1 MKRWFKNIGG
11 AREYSEGSLTCK
23 VEGWE
28 FGGKR
33 ADASPDG
40 KRSAPPMATC
50 NTRGVTGTDK
60 FNKGTLYNIAFLES
74 QRFGSWDCLI
84 FHNVDLIPEDER
96 ISYSC
101 YDHPTHLAAAVESFN
116 YRLPY
121 PNIFSGVT
129 ALTPNQFRKV
139 NGYSN
144 FYWNWG
150 GEDDDFYYRLESHNI
165 TIFRHNSFYARY
177 AVLPHKLNKGGPE
190 RNASPGQPLASSVVF
205 TAVEYND
212 HILVFFSK
220 VTRKQ
225 NRCICAHDKGFK
237 LLNATGSKM
246 HQVEESPT
254 IAVLK
259 LGGYYAPAHCR
270 ATHRVAVV
278 IAVPTTLCIGSRLV
292 LLHNLHALLQK
303 QHLEYRI
310 FLIPR
315 FLGDPKGTL
324 YNAAF
329 LESQRFGSWDCLIFH
344 DVDLIPD
351 DERISYSCPEQ
362 PTQII
367 TWGNRS
373 IGIVTAITP
382 DQYQAVNGF
391 SNMYVDSDLADY
403 DFSGR
408 LKAMNYAIAK
418 RNDSMARF
426 RIMANVT
433 NHLDSK
439 RASLVTM
446 NRLLLPK
453 EGLSTTKYNLIRI
466 DQDKLFTYILAFS
479 VNDILLQY
487 DALKE

>member
-1 MKRWFKNIGG
+1 M
-11 AREYSEGSLTCK
+11 E
-23 VEGWE
+23 V
-28 FGGKR
+28 
-33 ADASPDG
+33 
-40 KRSAPPMATC
+40 
-50 NTRGVTGTDK
+50 
-60 FNKGTLYNIAFLES
+60 
-74 QRFGSWDCLI
+74 
-84 FHNVDLIPEDER
+84 
-96 ISYSC
+96 
-101 YDHPTHLAAAVESFN
+101 
-116 YRLPY
+116 
-121 PNIFSGVT
+121 
-129 ALTPNQFRKV
+129 
-139 NGYSN
+139 
-144 FYWNWG
+144 G
-150 GEDDDFYYRLESHNI
+150 GELRM
-165 TIFRHNSFYARY
+165 
-177 AVLPHKLNKGGPE
+177 G
-190 RNASPGQPLASSVVF
+190 
-205 TAVEYND
+205 
-212 HILVFFSK
+212 
-220 VTRKQ
+220 
-225 NRCICAHDKGFK
+225 
-237 LLNATGSKM
+237 
-246 HQVEESPT
+246 
-254 IAVLK
+254 
-259 LGGYYAPAHCR
+259 
-270 ATHRVAVV
+270 
-278 IAVPTTLCIGSRLV
+278 
-292 LLHNLHALLQK
+292 
-303 QHLEYRI
+303 
-310 FLIPR
+310 
-315 FLGDPKGTL
+315 GDPKGTL

-391 SNMYVDSDLADY
+391 SNM
-403 DFSGR
+403 